1 MASTPKAADPDGA
14 VTVPAVPTLPDD
26 VPGSFV
32 TACDGVRLVL
42 LAARGRDGN
51 LEVDAELRNEGT
63 RAFSLMTTTD
73 GSVEDMRNPSF
84 TLVTAPAIPPYGRCG
99 EVAPLS
105 EQDFF
110 TLAPGRAHALES
122 IYVPAASSHGRHL
135 VRAVYLN
142 DPSAPPIR
150 GIAMRSVPPLD
161 ARVRATTPC
170 RLVSNTLEVELP

>member
-1 MASTPKAADPDGA
+1 
-14 VTVPAVPTLPDD
+14 
-26 VPGSFV
+26 
-32 TACDGVRLVL
+32 
-42 LAARGRDGN
+42 
-51 LEVDAELRNEGT
+51 LEIEAELRNEGT

-99 EVAPLS
+99 EVASLS

-110 TLAPGRAHALES
+110 TLSPGGRHALES
-122 IYVPAASSHGRHL
+122 TYVPATSSHGKHL

-150 GIAMRSVPPLD
+150 GFAMRTAPSLYT
-161 ARVRATTPC
+161 RVRGTTPC
-170 RLVSNTLEVELP
+170 RLVSNTLEVDLP